1 MLKMPDS
8 LSTVVRRSPLLD
20 SQQPWQSPLR
30 LAKRPVPI
38 WPWLTAHGS
47 LTQQL
52 RQQAHGQFRVQPLRE
67 QLLRPTADEA
77 LLLKIPT
84 GQWAWVREVYLFG
97 SDDAPWVF
105 ARSVIP
111 ISSLRGQARR
121 LRYLGRR
128 SLGSLLFARHPPA
141 CTRQVACLAHG
152 WARRSRYVWH
162 GQPLLVQECFLPAF
176 IAHLEQPTCPH

>member
-1 MLKMPDS
+1 MVDLLCPRHS
-8 LSTVVRRSPLLD
+8 WRPPARLSKRPPLLW
-20 SQQPWQSPLR
+20 S
-30 LAKRPVPI
+30 
-38 WPWLTAHGS
+38 WLTAHGS

-52 RQQAHGQFRVQPLRE
+52 RQQASGQFRVQPLRE
-67 QLLRPTADEA
+67 QLMRPTADEA
-77 LLLKIPT
+77 RLLSIPT

-97 SDDAPWVF
+97 ADDVPWVF

-111 ISSLRGQARR
+111 ISSLQGQARR

-128 SLGSLLFARHPPA
+128 SLGSLLFARQAPA
-141 CTRQVACLAHG
+141 CTRQVACLPQG

-176 IAHLEQPTCPH
+176 IAHLEQTACRH

>member
-1 MLKMPDS
+1 MPDFYS
-8 LSTVVRRSPLLD
+8 IVS
-20 SQQPWQSPLR
+20 PWQSPSQV
-30 LAKRPVPI
+30 ATHPHVI
-38 WPWLTAHGS
+38 WSWLTAQGS
-47 LTQQL
+47 LTRQL
-52 RQQAHGQFRVQPLRE
+52 RAEAAGQFRVQPLRE

-77 LLLKIPT
+77 RLLNIPT

-97 SDDAPWVF
+97 ADDAPWVF

-111 ISSLRGQARR
+111 LSSLRGQARR

-128 SLGSLLFARHPPA
+128 SLGSLLFARGVPV
-141 CTRQVACLAHG
+141 CTRQVACLPQG

-176 IAHLEQPTCPH
+176 IAHLEQAACLP